1 MAEEKWNLKGGYFE
15 NCNCQILCPCVV
27 PGPPLEPTEGHCD
40 VGLAFHV
47 DQGDFN
53 GVSLDGINFV
63 IAAHT
68 PGIMGHG
75 GWTTAFYVDERAN
88 DQQRQALERI
98 LSGEIGGPMA
108 AWMSLTTNMLGIKY
122 EAIDYHEEGM
132 DRRVAIPG
140 VMDFHVRGI
149 RAGRRRRSPLRL
161 TNTGHPVS
169 ATLALARG
177 IDCRYTDHGM
187 EWNNTGRNAHYA
199 KFQWSWP

>member
-1 MAEEKWNLKGGYFE
+1 MTTEKWNLKGGYFE

-40 VGLAFHV
+40 VGFAFHV
-47 DQGDFN
+47 DQGDYN
-53 GVSLDGINFV
+53 GVSLDGLNFV

-88 DQQRQALERI
+88 DDQRRGLGRI

-108 AWMSLTTNMLGIKY
+108 AWMSLTANMLGITY
-122 EAIDYHEEGM
+122 AAIDYQEEGM
-132 DRRVAIPG
+132 DRRASIPG

-149 RAGRRRRSPLRL
+149 RAGRRRTVASPVDQHRPPGERHPGVGQGYRQHLHRSRHGVGQHRAKRPLRQ
-161 TNTGHPVS
+161 
-169 ATLALARG
+169 
-177 IDCRYTDHGM
+177 I
-187 EWNNTGRNAHYA
+187 
-199 KFQWSWP
+199 